1 MTHLNDLLSRV
12 FQRLKWAGAAPRQG
26 SPICYDS
33 IGMGVSI
40 HTISG
45 PLDEERRGDLIYG
58 GGLLVFKDVAPLR
71 EVASLA
77 EGLIGEA
84 VSIDE
89 LQARFKRDERVNK
102 LFRAALEH
110 VGVTGERTY
119 WDSIRLRVVPP
130 IESHAGPQIGRIGV
144 HRDTWGSNVLQQTNW
159 WTTLRPLSALRT
171 IAFYPRYWE
180 RPIANNSADWDLDA
194 VRERRR
200 RGERVEE
207 LPIVPEPT
215 EPVDTESELRM
226 VVEPGDFLCFSGA
239 HLHASVPNTSDATR
253 YSVELRTVYA
263 DDLTADRGAPNL
275 DGRAPAVPLEWFRSM
290 ADGTPLREP
299 KAGSA
304 DPARPER
311 SRQIRFVTVGTSTLS
326 RPSSSSRVHCGVPLR
341 STRPRPSRYA
351 TKAGWP
357 GSRPA
362 ATTKSVPLDR
372 RAERSNSVKSPIK
385 PVSPSNRPRS
395 SWKTLSGAS
404 PVCSSAVRS
413 PKTLAGAG
421 RAAGPIASRPRW
433 TPRRNASA
441 PKDASRPPPST

>member
-1 MTHLNDLLSRV
+1 
-12 FQRLKWAGAAPRQG
+12 
-26 SPICYDS
+26 
-33 IGMGVSI
+33 MGVSI

-45 PLDEERRGDLIYG
+45 RVDDERRGDLIYG

-89 LQARFKRDERVNK
+89 LQARFKRDERVNE

-119 WDSIRLRVVPP
+119 WDPIRLRVVPP

-215 EPVDTESELRM
+215 EPVDTEAELRI

-253 YSVELRTVYA
+253 YSVELRTVNA

-299 KAGSA
+299 
-304 DPARPER
+304 
-311 SRQIRFVTVGTSTLS
+311 
-326 RPSSSSRVHCGVPLR
+326 
-341 STRPRPSRYA
+341 
-351 TKAGWP
+351 
-357 GSRPA
+357 
-362 ATTKSVPLDR
+362 
-372 RAERSNSVKSPIK
+372 
-385 PVSPSNRPRS
+385 
-395 SWKTLSGAS
+395 
-404 PVCSSAVRS
+404 
-413 PKTLAGAG
+413 
-421 RAAGPIASRPRW
+421 
-433 TPRRNASA
+433 
-441 PKDASRPPPST
+441 